1 MVSNTTQDA
10 TVSQAKSWGFLEPVH
25 GLLGPVVDI
34 LKPVLSGNIAIL
46 VIGILLFMV
55 LFRSPSQTSR
65 VSHDIGCPGYSLPQR
80 LAAYEEMWRREESEL
95 WSWLEDRVG
104 MEGMAFPAA
113 NRPTDTQLRQGS
125 SQLQDKLRN
134 ERMSDREMNH
144 AIRTTRERL
153 DVLEEILSRRNS
165 QKSTDDEALHR
176 EL

>member
-1 MVSNTTQDA
+1 M
-10 TVSQAKSWGFLEPVH
+10 SQAKSWGFLEPVH
-25 GLLGPVVDI
+25 GLLEPVVDI
-34 LKPVLSGNIAIL
+34 LKPMLNGNIAVL

-55 LFRSPSQTSR
+55 LFRSPSQSSR
-65 VSHDIGCPGYSLPQR
+65 ASHDIGCPGYSLPQR

-104 MEGMAFPAA
+104 MDGMTFPAA
-113 NRPTDTQLRQGS
+113 SRPAVSQMRQGS

-144 AIRTTRERL
+144 AIRSTRERL
-153 DVLEEILSRRNS
+153 DVLEEMLSRRNS
-165 QKSTDDEALHR
+165 QKTTDDEALHR

>member
-1 MVSNTTQDA
+1 MASNTAQDA
-10 TVSQAKSWGFLEPVH
+10 NVPQAKSWGFLELVH

-34 LKPVLSGNIAIL
+34 LKPVLNGNVAVL

-55 LFRSPSQTSR
+55 LFRSPSQSR

-113 NRPTDTQLRQGS
+113 NRPSDSQLRQGS
-125 SQLQDKLRN
+125 LQLQDKLRN
-134 ERMSDREMNH
+134 ERMSDREMKH

-153 DVLEEILSRRNS
+153 DVLEEILSKRNS
-165 QKSTDDEALHR
+165 QKTTDNEALHR